1 MPIIVN
7 GHNILNPS
15 IPNIKLKRVMVGD
28 KQVFPYGEAW
38 FDWPH
43 YTETRYNDSVDVAGM
58 GRITEDRTA
67 YEGYAPLFA
76 SGYSPNFTNPWWG
89 TVISD
94 ENYIFCISTP
104 QNQPAS
110 YRITGSVDVI
120 NSYVG
125 LSGNPRIHLRS
136 IMTYKYGTTSI
147 SAESTILLSSDI
159 PSGVWVTIP
168 IDTTITTTYGYSQ
181 KLYPFVYSVYNANS
195 VYFPFR
201 FANVRIGIKRVYL

>member
-15 IPNIKLKRVMVGD
+15 IKNIKLKRVMVGD

-38 FDWPH
+38 FDWP
-43 YTETRYNDSVDVAGM
+43 YSTETRYGDSGDVAGM
-58 GRITEDRTA
+58 GHIVESTTN
-67 YEGYAPLFA
+67 YEAYAPIYA
-76 SGYSPNFTNPWWG
+76 PGYSPNFTSPWWG
-89 TVISD
+89 TATRD
-94 ENYIFCISTP
+94 EDNIFCISTP

-125 LSGNPRIHLRS
+125 VSGNPRVYLQS
-136 IMTYKYGTTSI
+136 MMTYKGTTFYI
-147 SAESTILLSSDI
+147 SAMSTILDSRDI
-159 PSGVWVTIP
+159 PSGIWVTIP
-168 IDTTITTTYGYSQ
+168 IDTTITTTYGYPQ
-181 KLYPFVYSVYNANS
+181 KLYPFVYSVYNAGA

-201 FANVRIGIKRVYL
+201 FANVRIGIKRVWL